1 MLYSNASIKKIKN
14 VHEFAEKCN
23 EPAMYSC
30 VGENGILL
38 TRYSLHVCE
47 GLNCLVNP
55 EVKMFQSESAA
66 RIFACSRYLEKNL
79 DLTPKSHI
87 VPRLPKKLP
96 PEYIWLDFNHCK
108 KNLEVLNDD

>member
-30 VGENGILL
+30 VGENGIL
-38 TRYSLHVCE
+38 
-47 GLNCLVNP
+47 LNCLVNP

-108 KNLEVLNDD
+108 KNLEVIKDV

>member
-1 MLYSNASIKKIKN
+1 MLNSNATIAEIKN
-14 VHEFAEKCN
+14 IQSLVKNVDA
-23 EPAMYSC
+23 PAIYSC
-30 VGENGILL
+30 VGENGMFC
-38 TRYSLHVCE
+38 TRHSLHVCE

-108 KNLEVLNDD
+108 KNLEVINDD